1 MSGGLFSQGVSCC
14 DSVCLAWQRV
24 SQARQHLLKVKA
36 DAYVMRYEE
45 ELCDAQID
53 FENVFASFKKYLKR
67 LSASRSDSEAVGEL
81 VGLMELTVHA
91 ATEAEAED
99 FGGSTNELLRA
110 VKNDVVAFAKKVKVN
125 TRLGVTSS
133 HYKKPNIKKMST
145 GAKSRTLRKALASNN

>member
-1 MSGGLFSQGVSCC
+1 
-14 DSVCLAWQRV
+14 
-24 SQARQHLLKVKA
+24 
-36 DAYVMRYEE
+36 MRYEE